1 MKEKKIIIRKKIKR
15 EGEAAHGGSW
25 KVAYADFVT
34 AMMAF
39 FLLLWLI
46 TMIAPEKR
54 ARVAEYFKNFS
65 IFRESGQSI
74 MKRSSNVFDESGAN
88 SSKVSLELRKRFEN
102 SSANSPVQMQQM
114 LKKLILQ
121 KLGDVKDQIRI
132 DMYEGGVRI
141 QIMDKKGRPMFD
153 SGSGNPTPD
162 AKRILGVI
170 GEFLKSAPNKVAIEG
185 HTDALP
191 YVHGA
196 YTNWD
201 LSTERAL
208 EARRL
213 LIGDGLN
220 PARVSRVAGYA
231 ETVPFV
237 KDDPLDPRN
246 RRISII
252 VLFESAGPND

>member
-1 MKEKKIIIRKKIKR
+1 MKDKKIIIKKKIKR
-15 EGEAAHGGSW
+15 IGEEAHGGSW

-54 ARVAEYFKNFS
+54 ARVADYFKNFS
-65 IFRESGQSI
+65 IFTESGQSI
-74 MKRSSNVFDESGAN
+74 MKKSSNVFNESGAN
-88 SSKVSLELRKRFEN
+88 ASKLSLEMRKRFAS
-102 SSANSPVQMQQM
+102 SSANSPVLMEQM
-114 LKKLILQ
+114 LKHLIQQ
-121 KLGDVKDQIRI
+121 KLGDVKDQIRVDI
-132 DMYEGGVRI
+132 VNGGVRI

-153 SGSGNPTPD
+153 TGSSNPTPD
-162 AKRILGVI
+162 AKRILSVI
-170 GEFLKSAPNKVAIEG
+170 GGAIRHAPNEVAIEG

-191 YVHGA
+191 YVRGA

-208 EARRL
+208 AARRL
-213 LIGDGLN
+213 LTVYGLD
-220 PARVSRVAGYA
+220 PSRISRVAGYA
-231 ETVPFV
+231 ETVPLV

-246 RRISII
+246 RRISVI
-252 VLFESAGPND
+252 VLFKQARAYE